1 MAFVL
6 EQSEVKDF
14 EVIPAGTVLLT
25 TIVAVEDREAPWLI
39 DENDPSKGKVHQVS
53 FRFKVTTPGEF
64 RDRTLFG
71 NTPTTFTTHPDC
83 KLRAWV
89 LEILGQNQLPVGF
102 VLDLDVLVGLPVK
115 VAVAHRAPKTN
126 ADGTPKPPQEF
137 VSDVLRAEGYADA
150 ADSF

>member
-6 EQSEVKDF
+6 EESETVEF
-14 EVIPAGTVLLT
+14 EVIPAGSVLLT
-25 TIVAVEDREAPWLI
+25 EIVNVEDKESPWDI
-39 DENDPSKGKVHQVS
+39 DENDPSLGKKHQVS
-53 FRFKVTTPGEF
+53 FRFKVTQPGPYYG
-64 RDRTLFG
+64 RTLFG

-115 VAVAHRAPKTN
+115 VAIDHRKAKTN

-137 VSDVLRAEGYADA
+137 ASDLLRAEGFEDA
-150 ADSF
+150 GDSF